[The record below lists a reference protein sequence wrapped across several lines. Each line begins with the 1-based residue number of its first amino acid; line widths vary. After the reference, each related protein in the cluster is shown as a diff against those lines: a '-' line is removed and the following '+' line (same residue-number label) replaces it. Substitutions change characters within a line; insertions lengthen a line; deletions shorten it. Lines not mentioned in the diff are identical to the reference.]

1 MYHIYIYI
9 IYIYISYINII
20 YKYIY
25 HNIYIYTNIIY
36 IYTYVFNYEW
46 ILKFHE
52 QIFMRFWTTSDFSM
66 NPHVID
72 IDWTQWGY
80 HFQRNPHM
88 VHRLGWFNEWII
100 HFRPK
105 RGFKPM
111 NSFSMIWPMVFTAA
125 KHHQT
130 VAFPAKSANFPLTD
144 SWWQIIY
151 LSVWV
156 LFLGASTRQFW
167 KIFGSAFRNCH
178 KLFSPTENYIYTVKW
193 ANNVSFSPIFASSKC
208 DEYQPLHWVSSSN
221 PSSISGLY
229 KRLIQRL

>member
-1 MYHIYIYI
+1 M
-9 IYIYISYINII
+9 
-20 YKYIY
+20 
-25 HNIYIYTNIIY
+25 YTNIIY

-52 QIFMRFWTTSDFSM
+52 RIFMRFWTTSDFSM
-66 NPHVID
+66 KPHVID

-105 RGFKPM
+105 RGFKRM

-144 SWWQIIY
+144 SHISICM
-151 LSVWV
+151 SP
-156 LFLGASTRQFW
+156 FLGCQHPSVLEDFW
-167 KIFGSAFRNCH
+167 VRLLKLSQAIFTNR
-178 KLFSPTENYIYTVKW
+178 KLYIY
-193 ANNVSFSPIFASSKC
+193 SKM
-208 DEYQPLHWVSSSN
+208 S
-221 PSSISGLY
+221 
-229 KRLIQRL
+229 